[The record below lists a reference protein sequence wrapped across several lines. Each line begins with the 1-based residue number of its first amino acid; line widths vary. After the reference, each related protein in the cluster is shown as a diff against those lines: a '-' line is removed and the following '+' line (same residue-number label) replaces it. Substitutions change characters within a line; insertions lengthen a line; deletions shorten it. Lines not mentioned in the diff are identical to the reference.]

1 MNQAINQLLTQPGIW
16 RASDRHP
23 SSEPRTGTHVPSG
36 FSGLDA
42 VLPGGGFPTGALTE
56 LIHAHHGIGELQLV
70 MPALARLSR
79 GGRWIALIAPPFVPY
94 APAMA
99 AQGIDLSR
107 VLVVHPDNGTQ
118 ALWSIEQAL
127 RTGTCAAVLA
137 WPSTCDDRSLRRLQ
151 LAAEAGNSLGLL
163 FRENAAAKVRSPA
176 ALRLVLDQSDRQR
189 LGVSVLKCRG
199 TPAGAIELDTWS
211 TAAAGQ
217 QMPLAMTH

>member
-1 MNQAINQLLTQPGIW
+1 MDQAINQLLAQPGIW
-16 RASDRHP
+16 RASDRRLP
-23 SSEPRTGTHVPSG
+23 SERSTGTHVPSG

-56 LIHAHHGIGELQLV
+56 LIHAHHGIGELQLA

-99 AQGIDLSR
+99 SQGIDLSR

-118 ALWSIEQAL
+118 ALWSVEQAL

-137 WPSTCDDRSLRRLQ
+137 WPSACDDRSLRRLQ
-151 LAAEAGNSLGLL
+151 LAAEAGNSLGML
-163 FRENAAAKVRSPA
+163 FRRSEAAQTRSPA

-189 LGVSVLKCRG
+189 LDVRILKCRG
-199 TPAGAIELDTWS
+199 APAGAIELDAWS
-211 TAAAGQ
+211 TAPVGQ
-217 QMPLAMTH
+217 QLPLAITH